1 MIHCRSALSLTVI
14 VVSLLC
20 VVGVLQRPVTG
31 SPSDT
36 STPQDRTAETAAAQA
51 WAFAVQGGQAAEVP
65 GNQNVLVAI
74 PPSPPFSF
82 VFGGQESTQLLG
94 VWKRESGEV
103 RESGARSLQSTT
115 WTDPQTNLQVRADV
129 TMFRDFPAV
138 EWVLHFTNTGTADT
152 PILERILP
160 LDSNLQASRDK
171 TADPVLHYA
180 KGALCCLD
188 DYAPVT
194 EPLVRDKQIHLQPGG
209 GRSSSEFLPFFN
221 LDLAGQGVVW
231 AVGWTGEWAVDVA
244 RRETAVQV
252 RAGMANTHFT
262 LHPGE
267 TVRTP
272 SILTLFWQ
280 GERMRGNNL
289 LRRFLLAHRRP
300 HPNGTPLVL
309 PVLTSGWGGTP
320 VTEHLA
326 LIDRIA
332 KHDLPIKLYWID
344 AEWFGAAPWFKHV
357 GDWRVREELYPNGLR
372 PIGDRLHETDRQ
384 FLLWFELHRV
394 CKDTP
399 WCDLSNR
406 PGWLFELRHGTP
418 QYQQQNCNWGI
429 PHDDPRWI
437 EYESRRTQIMPDDRL
452 LNLGNDDVRRFL
464 TDFVA
469 ERIEQYGLDWYRE
482 DFNIAPLEYWREAD
496 APDRMGISEIR
507 FITNLY
513 AMWDELL
520 GRFPHLA
527 IDNCASGGRRID
539 LETIGRSTALWR
551 TDWPVDATH
560 RQCHSFGL
568 LAWVPLNM
576 SDGPVLARGNEYEI
590 RSAMTAG
597 LNIKLPGDDMP
608 ETVAEAKR
616 LLDQYLQIQK
626 YYYGDYYPLTDYSQ
640 SNDVWMAY
648 QLDLPEI
655 GEGIVVV
662 LKRPGSRDTT
672 RSLRLENIDPAKS
685 YQISNLDSGQQETV
699 TGSTLNQLGLRVQL
713 QKQPDSAVLHYK
725 TCE

>member
-1 MIHCRSALSLTVI
+1 
-14 VVSLLC
+14 
-20 VVGVLQRPVTG
+20 
-31 SPSDT
+31 
-36 STPQDRTAETAAAQA
+36 
-51 WAFAVQGGQAAEVP
+51 
-65 GNQNVLVAI
+65 
-74 PPSPPFSF
+74 
-82 VFGGQESTQLLG
+82 
-94 VWKRESGEV
+94 
-103 RESGARSLQSTT
+103 
-115 WTDPQTNLQVRADV
+115 
-129 TMFRDFPAV
+129 
-138 EWVLHFTNTGTADT
+138 
-152 PILERILP
+152 
-160 LDSNLQASRDK
+160 
-171 TADPVLHYA
+171 
-180 KGALCCLD
+180 
-188 DYAPVT
+188 
-194 EPLVRDKQIHLQPGG
+194 
-209 GRSSSEFLPFFN
+209 
-221 LDLAGQGVVW
+221 
-231 AVGWTGEWAVDVA
+231 
-244 RRETAVQV
+244 
-252 RAGMANTHFT
+252 
-262 LHPGE
+262 
-267 TVRTP
+267 
-272 SILTLFWQ
+272 
-280 GERMRGNNL
+280 
-289 LRRFLLAHRRP
+289 
-300 HPNGTPLVL
+300 
-309 PVLTSGWGGTP
+309 
-320 VTEHLA
+320 
-326 LIDRIA
+326 
-332 KHDLPIKLYWID
+332 
-344 AEWFGAAPWFKHV
+344 
-357 GDWRVREELYPNGLR
+357 
-372 PIGDRLHETDRQ
+372 
-384 FLLWFELHRV
+384 
-394 CKDTP
+394 
-399 WCDLSNR
+399 
-406 PGWLFELRHGTP
+406 
-418 QYQQQNCNWGI
+418 
-429 PHDDPRWI
+429 
-437 EYESRRTQIMPDDRL
+437 
-452 LNLGNDDVRRFL
+452 
-464 TDFVA
+464 
-469 ERIEQYGLDWYRE
+469 
-482 DFNIAPLEYWREAD
+482 LEYWREAD